1 MSSQVTP
8 EMVKKQLAQFGGSIG
23 LLLAGLLLIYVVFS
37 GIYTVAAYEQAVV
50 MRFGKYQRTVGPGL
64 HFKVP
69 WIEERVLVV
78 TSDRSLRLPYGVAE
92 DSGETA
98 TLAVDRAGQN
108 DLLILT
114 GDLYAAVVEWNVR
127 YRVTEP
133 EKYLFNIDADQ
144 VDDVIIEV
152 ARMSMNRI
160 VGDYSAEEV
169 LTGKRAEVTLAAT
182 EEMQN
187 ELDQYECGVEIVEL
201 QMQRVIPPERVK
213 PAFDEVNAS
222 IQQRDQLINEARRS
236 ENELIPQAE
245 AEADTLIRE
254 AEGYASRRL
263 AEAEGEIAALL
274 AKYESYQAAPE
285 VTRQRMYLETMERVM
300 QSSGPKTI
308 LDSDLKGLL
317 PLLNLGNERSP

>member
-1 MSSQVTP
+1 MSSELNP
-8 EMVKKQLAQFGGSIG
+8 ETLKKHIGGSVG
-23 LLLAGLLLIYVVFS
+23 LLIAAALLIYVIYS

-50 MRFGKYQRTVGPGL
+50 MRFGKFNRTVGPGL
-64 HFKVP
+64 HFKMP
-69 WIEERVLVV
+69 WVEQRVLVV
-78 TSDRSLRLPYGVAE
+78 TSDRSLRLPYGVSE
-92 DSGETA
+92 DNDPRNRSS
-98 TLAVDRAGQN
+98 VDRSGQN

-133 EKYLFNIDADQ
+133 EKFLFNVSADQ
-144 VDDVIIEV
+144 VENVIIEV
-152 ARMSMNRI
+152 ARTTMNRI

-169 LTGKRAEVTLAAT
+169 LTGKRAEVTQKAT
-182 EEMQN
+182 SEMQLA
-187 ELDQYECGVEIVEL
+187 LDEYQCGVEIVEL

-213 PAFDEVNAS
+213 PAFDAVNAS
-222 IQQRDQLINEARRS
+222 IQQRDQLISEARRK

-245 AEADTLIRE
+245 AESDKLVRE
-254 AEGYASRRL
+254 AEGYAARRI

-274 AKYESYQAAPE
+274 AKYESFREAPE

-308 LDSDLKGLL
+308 LDGDLKGLL
-317 PLLNLGNERSP
+317 PLLNLNPSDQTQ